1 MKKVLIALGF
11 LLPLFSFAQVDSS
24 FLQKV
29 KLAESTDFLK
39 TDTLAVPEDAL
50 TQKIRQLRRE
60 KNGIDIEMVL
70 QIKIREEQGKDT
82 LHGKD
87 YYDKLLTEITTGKTG
102 KLLDNALINM
112 YRQTF
117 TETEIDDLLRF
128 YKTSAGK
135 KMNSDYIL
143 LIMRSVKD
151 AEALLKLIQK

>member
-1 MKKVLIALGF
+1 MKKILIALCF
-11 LLPLFSFAQVDSS
+11 LLPASSFAQVDSS
-24 FLQKV
+24 FLLKIIQ
-29 KLAESTDFLK
+29 AETADFLK

-70 QIKIREEQGKDT
+70 QIKIREEQEKDT
-82 LHGKD
+82 VHGRD

-117 TETEIDDLLRF
+117 TEPEIDDLLRF

-143 LIMRSVKD
+143 LIIRSVKD
-151 AEALLKLIQK
+151 AEGLMRLIQN